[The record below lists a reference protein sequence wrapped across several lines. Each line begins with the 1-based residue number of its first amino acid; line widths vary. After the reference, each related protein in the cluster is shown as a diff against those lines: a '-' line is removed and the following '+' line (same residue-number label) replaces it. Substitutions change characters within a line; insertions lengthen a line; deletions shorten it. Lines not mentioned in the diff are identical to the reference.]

1 MKASKFILVVS
12 SFLLLASCNQNGNEN
27 SSVVESSASDES
39 QSTSQSQ
46 SQATVLSAKKSSVT
60 CNVGDRF
67 DFSDLFN
74 YEGEIEVSEDDP
86 DDILL
91 VNPTTR
97 RVILNKAGKASVTA
111 TQGNATAK
119 VEITVSESEDDAE
132 SLNELYKEAMKG
144 YYAEGVDMSSGS
156 TVTTH
161 LVRKSN
167 YDFDTSKGTGIG
179 VFPSGKVYRFRQNSD
194 GFYGY
199 GSAKDKTEWE
209 KGRFL
214 DFAITDG
221 DFTVSSSPL
230 TGDLYLL
237 EAKNSSTGKTNELFV
252 NTINQFL
259 PDTAGNFTDI
269 GITLNHEYGLL
280 SGASLYFYAEGG
292 MEKDVYT
299 ARIDLVFAPTSE
311 DIVALENFLKSASD
325 PVEEEADVDALTKLI
340 TQYHNSTGYR
350 IYGADY
356 LDADGDIFEMDFSK
370 SMYYTKDW
378 FDDDQLGSGY
388 INEDGKVYRY
398 EEYKKQ
404 EELDYPSKGSAI
416 KGSEVAGW
424 TDYLDHMETL
434 FSVDPTLFSAA
445 KPDADDPTL
454 FVYGPESDNHALAE
468 EIMREIG
475 YDPEPTKEGQERS
488 TNFGDSVSTI
498 YFEISDTTIYVSAY
512 LDGKQSGQPSGKVL
526 FQYDSLNAPS
536 LPTYVPASEHE
547 ADKFIGTYVA
557 TSKQDDGDGNE
568 VVCTYTLTLDGDGT
582 GTLDCVGEGKSSLHI
597 ELTYTANG
605 DPETATKT
613 VLSFTFGEGKTDTTS
628 VDGVFAYSWQWKEGS
643 KWLHTTNLNVGG
655 DFKND
660 SPIFKISA

>member
-12 SFLLLASCNQNGNEN
+12 SFLLLSSCAQGGNQGSSVIDSSSADSSSEQRQNGG
-27 SSVVESSASDES
+27 ESES
-39 QSTSQSQ
+39 T
-46 SQATVLSAKKSSVT
+46 ATVLSAKKASVT
-60 CNVGDRF
+60 GNAGDRF

-74 YEGEIEVSEDDP
+74 YDGEIEVSEEDP

-91 VNPTTR
+91 VNPTTK
-97 RVILNKAGKASVTA
+97 RVILNKAGKAAVIA
-111 TQGNATAK
+111 TQGNATAR
-119 VEITVSESEDDAE
+119 VDITINESEDDAE
-132 SLNELYKEAMKG
+132 SLKELYKETKNG

-156 TVTTH
+156 AVTTH

-167 YDFDTSKGTGIG
+167 YDFNTSKGNGIG
-179 VFPSGKVYRFRQNSD
+179 IFPSGKVYRFRQNSD

-199 GSAKDKTEWE
+199 GAAKDKTEWQ

-214 DFAITDG
+214 DFSLTDG
-221 DFTVSSSPL
+221 DFSVSSNPL
-230 TGDLYLL
+230 TGTLYLL
-237 EAKNSSTGKTNELFV
+237 GAKNTSTGKTNGLFA

-269 GITLNHEYGLL
+269 AITLTHESGLL
-280 SGASLYFYAEGG
+280 AGASLAFYAEGG
-292 MEKDVYT
+292 LGKDVYT
-299 ARIDLVFAPTSE
+299 ARIDLVFAPISD
-311 DIVALENFLKSASD
+311 DITALESFLKTASD
-325 PVEEEADVDALTKLI
+325 PVEEEADADALTKLI
-340 TQYHNSTGYR
+340 TQYHNSIGYR

-370 SMYYTKDW
+370 SMFYSKDW

-434 FSVDPTLFSAA
+434 FSVDPSLFSAA
-445 KPDADDPTL
+445 KPDGDDPTL
-454 FVYGPESDNHALAE
+454 FVYGAESDNHALAE

-488 TNFGDSVSTI
+488 TNFGDSVSNI
-498 YFEISDTTIYVSAY
+498 YFEISDTVIYVSAY
-512 LDGKQSGQPSGKVL
+512 LDGKEAGQPSGKVL

-557 TSKQDDGDGNE
+557 THKDDND
-568 VVCTYTLTLDGDGT
+568 VVETYTLKLDGEGT
-582 GTLDCVGEGKSSLHI
+582 GTLDCEAEGKTSLHI
-597 ELTYTANG
+597 ALTYSANG
-605 DPETATKT
+605 DPEVATKT
-613 VLSFTFGEGKTDTTS
+613 IISFSFGEGKTETTS
-628 VDGVFAYSWQWKEGS
+628 IAEAYAFSWQWKEGK
-643 KWLHTTNLNVGG
+643 KWIQTTNLIAGG
-655 DFKND
+655 DFGRC
-660 SPIFKISA
+660 SPIFKLVA